1 MTKKEVSLR
10 NTNGEKIISL
20 SEEEAQKLIVDLNIA
35 LDRHRIINVENI
47 IGNRLT
53 EEEREIIEGAILLK
67 NKGIVYTHI

>member
-10 NTNGEKIISL
+10 NTAGEILISL
-20 SEEEAQKLIVDLNIA
+20 PEEEAQKLIVDLNIA

-53 EEEREIIEGAILLK
+53 EEEREIIQRAEFLK
-67 NKGIVYTHI
+67 NKGIVYKHI

>member
-10 NTNGEKIISL
+10 NTSGKILISL
-20 SEEEAQKLIVDLNIA
+20 PEEEAQKLMVDLNIA
-35 LDRHRIINVENI
+35 LDRHRMKNMKNS